1 MIYFLLPLATQR
13 ILCNVALTVLVC
25 LILPRVFLPVISLEC
40 LNHFALATLLKLSQW
55 LLFPTSLLL
64 FISLAL
70 LLLVSLR
77 DVVTLTSVSVCTELQ
92 SVNRTD

>member
-1 MIYFLLPLATQR
+1 
-13 ILCNVALTVLVC
+13 
-25 LILPRVFLPVISLEC
+25 
-40 LNHFALATLLKLSQW
+40 
-55 LLFPTSLLL
+55 
-64 FISLAL
+64 LAL